1 MADINKQM
9 ASMLPA
15 ADTDTRSTEQYLK
28 ETQPLTPKSVPFFQR
43 SMDMSPDD
51 KPTGRYDEDGNME
64 YKTALGR
71 TYFVK
76 PAADQRTTRDKIVQ
90 DVIPAAKEYI
100 EDPSLPSA
108 EQVKGFTK
116 GVASSVW
123 DTMSIPKQL
132 ATGEKSAADVSM
144 EDIFGTTVK
153 TGTASAMFNVPKDA
167 IRSFG
172 GVSMEGASKDKNL
185 KKAIKLAQKAGVENI
200 GAIPEDVN
208 RSIWEKTGWF
218 VDPNDG
224 QWRLHFSD
232 YKSEMKPFNKVFK
245 TETVDFNTLKNYPLS
260 REEGKKTVLS
270 NVLSHDDL
278 FNRYPAFKDVDVTFY
293 SAPNNKRHQGYARYT
308 GSETGEIGINLAAFD
323 SFDSVRGTLLHEVQ
337 HLIQNKEGFVPGA
350 SSSNIPFNLIEDYSK
365 SIKNKIDPL
374 QEEVTA
380 LKDKLSITDD
390 KTERMEIFSKIDTLM
405 NKIYDYKM
413 QDYNTEYQFYR
424 GAGGEIESRLVDV
437 LKDIP
442 HAQEYYPL
450 NFRDNMLEMEG
461 LSPDFIGKK
470 GVDPLVYKQQERRVP
485 EREEPTGIMQR
496 VKGALG
502 FNEVESIVPQMS
514 NEEYDTLFKA
524 LDEVD
529 NPTDWQKGAKAI
541 IKNGRVAN
549 PGIKTPELED
559 STRLLLENKITRE
572 EHLANVDKYK
582 PVNAWDALPREPSDK
597 ALVFALDSG
606 KRDNGLFVLD
616 AATAEALGVPQ
627 SSLAVGMKFNGRL
640 DIPAYLHNDTW
651 IVAGTSPSVKT
662 ADNRGVTNYAKAIH
676 YVSDGDTPVKFVAS
690 EKSSASIGSGEKD
703 KWGYAT
709 VSGIVGDLDA
719 NAIRAKAEQ
728 YLNDPEWTQVGF
740 DPRRQG
746 GFYVRAGKN
755 KHVPVREASE
765 VIQIG
770 PLVLARNAKL
780 DFEYSGYNEG
790 GLAMDEQTKA
800 VFKSSR
806 GYAEGGE
813 VETAMMEEGIDPVSG
828 IVGDLDANA
837 IRAKAEQYLNDPE
850 WTQVGFDP
858 RRQGGF
864 YVRAGENKHVPVR
877 EASEVIQI
885 GPLVLARNAKLD
897 FEYSGYNEGGL
908 AMDEQT
914 KAVFKS
920 SRGYAEGGEVETS
933 MMEEGIDPVS
943 GNEVPTGSLPEE
955 VRDDI
960 PAQLSE
966 GEYVVPSDVVRYY
979 GVKFFEDLR
988 NQAKM
993 GWSEMEAN
1001 GRVGGEPVSP
1011 EGMEMGDEDFP
1022 FSLEELQVMDTGEE
1036 QPQMALGGFIS
1047 GYSNGGDVDINAI
1060 AKEFPGT
1067 IVGTGNNGEEY
1078 KTYVNEKGMTITIRF
1093 VNGKPVT
1100 AVPPGYKEASSAQE
1114 VVAPKQNTSNDN
1126 EPATPQK
1133 QPESVDWEKADPQK
1147 FREVLDTQFSKI
1159 GKAVP
1164 TAIGLMNPLIGTG
1177 ISLAT
1182 SMQNKRMLAALDKRL
1197 ESADPNSTEF
1207 NELSSIR
1214 KDLLKNVDRNNDG
1227 KVDTIVERSG
1237 IFGGESSWDKNLKD
1251 TDGIKGASFGDTWL
1265 GDLLGFDKEGFGVQG
1280 PRLKAS
1286 LGGARRSNSDKNRGT
1301 ESNAVVGNND
1311 TGRNSF
1317 LQSAANFFTPNDG
1330 KSYQGGKLVEDKKEN
1345 KDTK

>member
-293 SAPNNKRHQGYARYT
+293 SDPKNKTHQGYARYT

-746 GFYVRAGKN
+746 GFYVRAG
-755 KHVPVREASE
+755 
-765 VIQIG
+765 
-770 PLVLARNAKL
+770 
-780 DFEYSGYNEG
+780 
-790 GLAMDEQTKA
+790 
-800 VFKSSR
+800 
-806 GYAEGGE
+806 
-813 VETAMMEEGIDPVSG
+813 
-828 IVGDLDANA
+828 
-837 IRAKAEQYLNDPE
+837 
-850 WTQVGFDP
+850 
-858 RRQGGF
+858 
-864 YVRAGENKHVPVR
+864 ENKHVPVR

-943 GNEVPTGSLPEE
+943 GNEVPTGSLPQE

-988 NQAKM
+988 NQAKI

-1011 EGMEMGDEDFP
+1011 EGMEMGDDDFP
-1022 FSLEELQVMDTGEE
+1022 FSLEELQVMDTGED

-1047 GYSNGGDVDINAI
+1047 GYSNGGNVDINAI

-1227 KVDTIVERSG
+1227 KVDNIVERSG